1 MIGTWLGGERS
12 SSYWISL
19 RRSLSML
26 PSKADLR
33 ISEIYVLKLSGGRS
47 LGFKRETCFS
57 CARCKPG
64 IWGIRILEEGEG

>member
-1 MIGTWLGGERS
+1 
-12 SSYWISL
+12 
-19 RRSLSML
+19 ML

-33 ISEIYVLKLSGGRS
+33 ISEIYVLTLSGGDRS

-64 IWGIRILEEGEG
+64 I

>member
-1 MIGTWLGGERS
+1 
-12 SSYWISL
+12 
-19 RRSLSML
+19 ML

-57 CARCKPG
+57 CARCKAG
-64 IWGIRILEEGEG
+64 I